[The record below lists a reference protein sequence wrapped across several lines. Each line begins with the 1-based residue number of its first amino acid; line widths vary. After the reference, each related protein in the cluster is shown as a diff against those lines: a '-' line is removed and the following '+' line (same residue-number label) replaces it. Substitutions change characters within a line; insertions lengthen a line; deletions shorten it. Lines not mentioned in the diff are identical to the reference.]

1 MTHGF
6 RGASLFGAELQGAWL
21 GSAQLWGASLDSA
34 QLPGRVARYAQL
46 QGASLN
52 GTQLQGAS
60 LQAAHLDAT
69 DLAGAWLWRTNAAA
83 PARSSKFAA
92 AIRLSSVSWE
102 PSWRQYGLLHTWD
115 SKAYQDLRTVINAL
129 PTGDLRSEA
138 LERIQRLDCASPDNP
153 RVVRS
158 TMGLGSS
165 AELPPEATAWRKAP
179 ETAASADEKAYT
191 EALVNALKE
200 LVCSGGD
207 NAPYVVRGDGF
218 QVRLRDAGAA
228 ASDLIG
234 DLTNKDSK
242 VCPVSIMLTDADR
255 AKLLQIRRTSR
266 RHRNLLRRVPEQHIR
281 RSGPYKERAGT
292 TRRSRSIRAAALR
305 SRDCFVPRGKHAGSF
320 ASANATLPR
329 GGPDAPA

>member
-1 MTHGF
+1 MSLHDWIFNGPFDLSTG
-6 RGASLFGAELQGAWL
+6 RRRSVLSATLFGAELQGAWL

-34 QLPGRVARYAQL
+34 QLQGASLEYAQL

-60 LQAAHLDAT
+60 LQAAHFDAT

-83 PARSSKFAA
+83 PQGALKLA

-138 LERIQRLDCASPDNP
+138 LERIQRLDCASPDGTLASCDP
-153 RVVRS
+153 RWAWVPP
-158 TMGLGSS
+158 L
-165 AELPPEATAWRKAP
+165 ELPPEATAWRKAL

-191 EALVNALKE
+191 EALMNALKE

-255 AKLLQIRRTSR
+255 AKFLQIRQDIEKA
-266 RHRNLLRRVPEQHIR
+266 PE
-281 RSGPYKERAGT
+281 P
-292 TRRSRSIRAAALR
+292 AAA
-305 SRDCFVPRGKHAGSF
+305 
-320 ASANATLPR
+320 
-329 GGPDAPA
+329 GPAYSP